1 MSAVQVPVSELSEE
15 KQLELVLFQSQLD
28 LNPAASKHARSWMH
42 GYLRSYNQLSS
53 KSSKDASQDRVH
65 LSLPREVLPPRKR
78 LLSPGK
84 QLPSQARQQPVSTQ
98 QASHRSAGASYGP
111 IGRPSRASL
120 PPSSPFKLPAYRHA
134 RSYTGGRLATAGAKA
149 ATAAG
154 PKLPLSLARMA
165 GATAVAG
172 RPQLS
177 EFYHQAIQAQTRP
190 DLLNVQQRALLDAY
204 DPPPQWEPLDSSQP
218 VKVVTKQQVQK
229 CLLLSFSDCVTS
241 SDSSCACCAQCKSHN
256 SCNIRL
262 GPILCRTPA
271 AG

>member
-1 MSAVQVPVSELSEE
+1 MSELSEE

-42 GYLRSYNQLSS
+42 DYLRSRNQLSS
-53 KSSKDASQDRVH
+53 KSSKDASRDRVH
-65 LSLPREVLPPRKR
+65 LSPPRKVLPPRKR
-78 LLSPGK
+78 LLSPGR
-84 QLPSQARQQPVSTQ
+84 QLPSQARQQPFSTQ
-98 QASHRSAGASYGP
+98 QASHLSTGASYGP
-111 IGRPSRASL
+111 IGRPSRALL

-134 RSYTGGRLATAGAKA
+134 TGRSYTGGPLATAGA

-154 PKLPLSLARMA
+154 PKLPLSLARTT

-172 RPQLS
+172 CPQLS
-177 EFYHQAIQAQTRP
+177 EFYQQAIQAQTRP

-204 DPPPQWEPLDSSQP
+204 DPPAQWEPLDSSQP

-241 SDSSCACCAQCKSHN
+241 SDSSFACCAQCKSHN

-262 GPILCRTPA
+262 GSILCRTPA